1 MPEEES
7 SIGKSA
13 TGNTAMQGTAK
24 GNAIVMGATSGIGR
38 EVAKIFIDKGFR
50 VGVAGRREDALASL
64 AELAPERVFTERID
78 ITAPDAPARLLGL
91 IERMGGIS
99 LYLHCSGYGS
109 QNLALDIGIENQTVM
124 TNVYGFTRMIDTV
137 YHYFAERCTDGS
149 GTSCSAG
156 NSAGNSAEKS
166 ASNSAGNSAE
176 KSASNSAGNT
186 MSNSAG
192 NTMSNSAGI
201 SAGKQKC
208 DYRIGFISSIA
219 GTKGL
224 GAAPSY
230 SATKRYQWIYAEAL
244 AQQAHIGKKRIKFT
258 DIRPGFVATD
268 FLGSTNYP
276 MMMERKYVARKIVKA
291 LLKGKRRVIIDW
303 KYRVLVLFWRLVPSC
318 IWERLKITNN

>member
-38 EVAKIFIDKGFR
+38 EVAKILIDKGFR

-109 QNLALDIGIENQTVM
+109 QNLALDIGIETQTVM

-137 YHYFAERCTDGS
+137 YHYFAERCTDGG

-166 ASNSAGNSAE
+166 A
-176 KSASNSAGNT
+176 
-186 MSNSAG
+186 SNSAG

>member
-7 SIGKSA
+7 SIGKSATGKTAMQGRTMQGTATGSTAMQSA

-24 GNAIVMGATSGIGR
+24 GNAIIMGATSGIGR
-38 EVAKIFIDKGFR
+38 EVAKILIDKGFR

-99 LYLHCSGYGS
+99 LYLHCSGFGN
-109 QNLALDIGIENQTVM
+109 QNLALDIGIESQTVM
-124 TNVYGFTRMIDTV
+124 TNVYGFTQMIDTV
-137 YHYFAERCTDGS
+137 YNYFAGKC
-149 GTSCSAG
+149 
-156 NSAGNSAEKS
+156 AEQQ
-166 ASNSAGNSAE
+166 NF
-176 KSASNSAGNT
+176 
-186 MSNSAG
+186 
-192 NTMSNSAGI
+192 
-201 SAGKQKC
+201 

-291 LLKGKRRVIIDW
+291 LLNGKRRVIIDW

>member
-7 SIGKSA
+7 SIGESA
-13 TGNTAMQGTAK
+13 TGSNAMQGRTMQGTATGSTAMQSTTGNTAMQGTAK

-38 EVAKIFIDKGFR
+38 EVAKILIDKGFR

-137 YHYFAERCTDGS
+137 YHYFAERCTDGG

-156 NSAGNSAEKS
+156 
-166 ASNSAGNSAE
+166 
-176 KSASNSAGNT
+176 
-186 MSNSAG
+186 NSAG

>member
-1 MPEEES
+1 MPEKES
-7 SIGKSA
+7 TIGKSA
-13 TGNTAMQGTAK
+13 TGSNVMKSTATGSAAMKSGAMRSGATGKTAMQGTAK
-24 GNAIVMGATSGIGR
+24 GNAIIMGASSGIGR
-38 EVAKIFIDKGFR
+38 EVAKILIDKGFR

-78 ITAPDAPARLLGL
+78 ITAPDAPARLMEL

-109 QNLALDIGIENQTVM
+109 QNLALDMGIESQTVM

-137 YHYFAERCTDGS
+137 YHYFAERCTGDDGA
-149 GTSCSAG
+149 SC
-156 NSAGNSAEKS
+156 
-166 ASNSAGNSAE
+166 
-176 KSASNSAGNT
+176 
-186 MSNSAG
+186 
-192 NTMSNSAGI
+192 SAGI
-201 SAGKQKC
+201 SAEQQNF

-244 AQQAHIGKKRIKFT
+244 AQQAHIGKKRIRFT

>member
-7 SIGKSA
+7 SIGKSTTWSTAMQGRTMQGTA

-38 EVAKIFIDKGFR
+38 EVAKILIDKGFR

-109 QNLALDIGIENQTVM
+109 QNLALDIGIETQTVM

-137 YHYFAERCTDGS
+137 YHYFAGKC
-149 GTSCSAG
+149 
-156 NSAGNSAEKS
+156 
-166 ASNSAGNSAE
+166 
-176 KSASNSAGNT
+176 
-186 MSNSAG
+186 
-192 NTMSNSAGI
+192 
-201 SAGKQKC
+201 AGKQKC